1 MSAATILSVLLGVGL
16 LVAGAEILVRGAARF
31 ALAIGISP
39 LIVGLTVV
47 AFATSAPEMAVSIG
61 AAAAGQP
68 EIALGNVLGSNI
80 FNVLFILGL
89 SALVAPLVVSA
100 QLVRLD
106 VPVMIGVSLLVV
118 LMALDGGLDRM
129 DGVAL
134 LLGAVGYTAFLVRQA
149 GREKRAD
156 AAGEAPGPPRPRRQ
170 MLIDGLLIAGG
181 LVFLVLGSRLL
192 LGGAVVL
199 ADALGISPLVIG
211 LTFVAGGTSLPEV
224 ATSVA
229 AALRGQRDLAVGN
242 VVGSN
247 IFNLL
252 LVLGGA
258 AALPG
263 GGIQIA
269 SGVLG
274 FDLPVMLAV
283 SVACLPIFFTG
294 HSIDRWEGALFLAY
308 YAAFTAYLFLTATR
322 HPALPVFSAV
332 MLAFVIPLTVVTL
345 AVIAGR
351 EVRRRRSMRL
361 SRSRDAT
368 SRS

>member
-1 MSAATILSVLLGVGL
+1 VTATTVLLVLLGVGL
-16 LVAGAEILVRGAARF
+16 LVAGAEILVRGAARL
-31 ALAIGISP
+31 ALAMGVSP

-47 AFATSAPEMAVSIG
+47 AFATSAPEMAVSVG

-68 EIALGNVLGSNI
+68 ELALGNVLGSNI

-89 SALVAPLVVSA
+89 SALVAPLIVSV

-106 VPVMIGVSLLVV
+106 VPVMIGVSVLVV
-118 LMALDGGLDRM
+118 LLALDGGLSRM

-149 GREKRAD
+149 QREKRAE
-156 AAGEAPGPPRPRRQ
+156 AAEAPGPPRPRRQ
-170 MLIDGLLIAGG
+170 LLVDALLIAGG

-192 LGGAVVL
+192 LGGAVVV

-252 LVLGGA
+252 LVLGAA
-258 AALPG
+258 AALPD
-263 GGIQIA
+263 GGIQIP

-274 FDLPVMLAV
+274 FDLPVMVAV
-283 SVACLPIFFTG
+283 SLACLPIFFTG

-322 HPALPVFSAV
+322 HPALPVFSTV
-332 MLAFVIPLTVVTL
+332 MLAFVIPLTAVTL
-345 AVIAGR
+345 GVIAGR
-351 EVRRRRSMRL
+351 EVRRRFGGKL
-361 SRSRDAT
+361 SRSRGA
-368 SRS
+368 R